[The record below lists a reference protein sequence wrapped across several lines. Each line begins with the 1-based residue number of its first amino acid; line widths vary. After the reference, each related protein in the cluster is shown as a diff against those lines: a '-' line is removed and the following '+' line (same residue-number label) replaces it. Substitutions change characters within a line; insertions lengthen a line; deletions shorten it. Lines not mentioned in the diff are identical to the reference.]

1 MEDDDEVKKK
11 AEHEI
16 GDNLDDISIDELKDR
31 IKLLED
37 EMERIRKIIKQKQE
51 SHKRA
56 EEIFK
61 L

>member
-1 MEDDDEVKKK
+1 MEEDNGAKKK